1 MKGLELPINTLI
13 IIVIGLV
20 ILLALI
26 AILFGGFNIARPQ
39 MSLETAKNDACRQL
53 STMGCDYGYALIP
66 VNNFDANRNGKVNDP
81 TIHFKSSIGD
91 DCGAGALESGDNLA
105 TLCLCFYNME
115 EDKECKKNVCGC
127 TISGGPPGPPG

>member
-26 AILFGGFNIARPQ
+26 AVLFGGFNIARPQ

-66 VNNFDANRNGKVNDP
+66 INSFDANRDNKMNPSGS
-81 TIHFKSSIGD
+81 FAGD
-91 DCGAGALESGDNLA
+91 INSDCGTLATSGDNLA
-105 TLCLCFYNME
+105 TLCLCYYNFV
-115 EDKECKKNVCGC
+115 EDKDCKKNVCGC
-127 TISGGPPGPPG
+127 TISGGPPGPPP